1 MLVQWDLVLRFL
13 QQNSNQRMN
22 CESPVRFVPG
32 FFCGIITTMSKKVN
46 NRKRKQKKIKNGS
59 HTRLIL
65 ICVEIFALVII
76 VGMGVLIWWNSEK
89 TMGEKEEQPVAVV
102 EEIQIDRESR
112 LEKKEEEVP
121 EDTSRYGT
129 ELADAEYCMQNRI
142 YAKETA
148 SENEIVLAFAGDV
161 SFAEGYANMN
171 TFAQRGGNIRDCF
184 DEFAWMEIQSA
195 DIFMLNNEFT
205 YSTRGTPTPKKQF
218 TFRAKPEMVN
228 CLNEMGVDIVSLA
241 NNHVYD
247 YGEVSLLDTLST
259 LEEASVPYVGAGR
272 NLEEAIKP
280 VYFVAN
286 DMKIAYVSATQ
297 IEQGDYPDT
306 PGAGENSPGVFRC
319 WTEER
324 IYDVVHEAQEEADF
338 VIVYIHWGAELS
350 ESLHWAQA
358 EQAPK
363 LVEAGADLIVGD
375 HPHCLQEIAY
385 IGDVPV
391 IYSMGNFWFNSKTQD
406 TGILKAVINE
416 EGLQSLQFVPAIQSG
431 CKTTIAA
438 DGERERILKYIQSLS
453 PTIAIDGTGN
463 ITKR

>member
-1 MLVQWDLVLRFL
+1 MHY
-13 QQNSNQRMN
+13 
-22 CESPVRFVPG
+22 ESPVRFVPG
-32 FFCGIITTMSKKVN
+32 IFCGIMSSMSKKVK
-46 NRKRKQKKIKNGS
+46 NRKRKQKKINV
-59 HTRLIL
+59 HFNTRLAL
-65 ICVEIFALVII
+65 ICVEIFALILI
-76 VGMGVLIWWNSEK
+76 VGMGALVLWKSGSGMDGK
-89 TMGEKEEQPVAVV
+89 QEQQVAVV
-102 EEIQIDRESR
+102 EEIQIDREAL

-129 ELADAEYCMQNRI
+129 ELADAEYCEQNRI

-148 SENEIVLAFAGDV
+148 SADEIVLTFAGDI

-184 DEFAWMEIQSA
+184 DEFVWMEMQSA

-205 YSTRGTPTPKKQF
+205 YSNRGTPTPKKQF

-228 CLNEMGVDIVSLA
+228 CLNEMGVDVVSLA

-286 DMKIAYVSATQ
+286 DIKIAYVSATQ

-324 IYDVVHEAQEEADF
+324 IYDVVREAKEKADF

-350 ESLHWAQA
+350 ETLHWAQT

-406 TGILKAVINE
+406 SGLLRAVVGEN
-416 EGLQSLQFVPAIQSG
+416 GLQSLQFVPAIQSG
-431 CKTTIAA
+431 CKTTIASEG
-438 DGERERILKYIQSLS
+438 DHVRILNYIQSLS
-453 PTIAIDGTGN
+453 PTITIDNAGY

>member
-1 MLVQWDLVLRFL
+1 MHY
-13 QQNSNQRMN
+13 
-22 CESPVRFVPG
+22 ESPVQFVPG
-32 FFCGIITTMSKKVN
+32 IFCGIMSSMSKKVK
-46 NRKRKQKKIKNGS
+46 NRKRKQKKINV
-59 HTRLIL
+59 HFNTRLVL
-65 ICVEIFALVII
+65 ICVEIFALVLI
-76 VGMGVLIWWNSEK
+76 VGMGALALWKSGSGIDGK
-89 TMGEKEEQPVAVV
+89 QEQQVAVV
-102 EEIQIDRESR
+102 EEIQIDREAL

-121 EDTSRYGT
+121 EDTSRYGA
-129 ELADAEYCMQNRI
+129 ELADAECCKQNRI

-148 SENEIVLAFAGDV
+148 SEEEIVLAFAGDI

-184 DEFAWMEIQSA
+184 DEFVWMEMQSA

-205 YSTRGTPTPKKQF
+205 YSNRGTPTPKKQF

-228 CLNEMGVDIVSLA
+228 CLNEMGVDVVSLA

-286 DMKIAYVSATQ
+286 DIKIAYVSATQ

-324 IYDVVHEAQEEADF
+324 IYDVVREAQEKADF

-350 ESLHWAQA
+350 ETLHWAQT

-391 IYSMGNFWFNSKTQD
+391 VYSMGNFWFNSKTQD
-406 TGILKAVINE
+406 SGLLRVVVDEN
-416 EGLQSLQFVPAIQSG
+416 GLQSLQFVPAIQSG
-431 CKTTIAA
+431 CKTTIASEGDHA
-438 DGERERILKYIQSLS
+438 RILNYIQSLS
-453 PTIAIDGTGN
+453 PTITIDNAGY